1 MRRTAGLL
9 LPLIIAALL
18 ASPSARAQDGFDALQ
33 ASAEKL
39 EALEPFLSRFLGR
52 CDDPFTRRVCEQ
64 NLASARRA
72 VAGKTFVVRVPDAA
86 TLVRAD
92 LANGRYLLLLTPFID
107 GGGRALTHGEPTGQ
121 DAAGHPRVGL
131 IPIKGTLP
139 PGTMDLEF
147 QSPFRTG
154 AVELEIVFR
163 PEKAWRLPRRGERG
177 DYEGLAAR
185 FLGVRVVDGR
195 TGTPIATKVM

>member
-9 LPLIIAALL
+9 LTAAALL
-18 ASPSARAQDGFDALQ
+18 ALPSARADDGFDALQ

-39 EALEPFLSRFLGR
+39 DALEPFLSRFLGR
-52 CDDPFTRRVCEQ
+52 CEDPFTRRTCEQ

-72 VAGKTFVVRVPDAA
+72 VAGKIYVVRVPDAA
-86 TLVRAD
+86 TLVKAD
-92 LANGRYLLLLTPFID
+92 LANGRYVLLLTPFID

-121 DAAGHPRVGL
+121 DAEGRPRVGL

-139 PGTMDLEF
+139 PGTMEMEF
-147 QSPFRTG
+147 QGPFRTG

-163 PEKAWRLPRRGERG
+163 PERAWKLRRKGERG

-195 TGTPIATKVM
+195 TGAPIATKLL

>member
-9 LPLIIAALL
+9 LTLAALL
-18 ASPSARAQDGFDALQ
+18 ALPSARADGFDALE
-33 ASAEKL
+33 ASAEKVD
-39 EALEPFLSRFLGR
+39 ALEPFLSRFLGR
-52 CDDPFTRRVCEQ
+52 CDDPYTRRACEQ
-64 NLASARRA
+64 NLASARSA

-92 LANGRYLLLLTPFID
+92 LANGRYVLLLTPFID
-107 GGGRALTHGEPTGQ
+107 GGGRALTHGAPTGQ
-121 DAAGHPRVGL
+121 DPAGHPRVGL

-163 PEKAWRLPRRGERG
+163 PERAWRLPRKGERG

-195 TGTPIATKVM
+195 TGAPIATKLL